1 MNKKLL
7 LTLSMVFNLS
17 IVFAQF
23 DNISI
28 IGQFTNW
35 SADIP
40 LNTTDGISYTLT
52 AQNFAVAGGA
62 KFRKDNAWTTNWGS
76 TSFPT
81 GTGTLNGQDI
91 PVPAGTYDV
100 VFNKNSGVYSF
111 TAVQSTYDNIGMIG
125 GFNAWA
131 ESVPLTTFDGILYTK
146 EDYHFTANNI
156 KFRKDN
162 NWTVNWGGTTFPS
175 GTAIPGGSDI
185 PLTAGFYNV
194 TFNYNQ
200 LLNYTFTQV
209 PVTLL
214 GSGAQGW
221 DTDVSLNTSDGGVT
235 FTLENVTLV
244 NGLVKFRANGS
255 WATNWGSVDFPT
267 GTGTQSGVDIPTIA
281 GIYNVT
287 FNRTTGAYNFQQVL
301 SVTEN
306 QVLNI
311 KVYPNPSNTFWN
323 FSSSKGIIDSIE
335 ISDITGKT
343 IFYSHFTS
351 NEIVVDSSKF
361 SKGIYVAKV
370 TGNNVTQTIKLVKK

>member
-1 MNKKLL
+1 MTKKLL
-7 LTLSMVFNLS
+7 FTFLMVFKLS

-35 SADIP
+35 SVDVP
-40 LNTTDGISYTLT
+40 LNTTDGITYTLT
-52 AQNFAVAGGA
+52 AQNFAVTGGA

-81 GTGTLNGQDI
+81 GTGTLNGLDI
-91 PVPAGTYDV
+91 PVPAGTYNV
-100 VFNKNSGVYSF
+100 VFNKNTGAYTF
-111 TAVQSTYDNIGMIG
+111 TAVQSTYDNIGIIG

-131 ESVPLTTFDGILYTK
+131 ESLPLTTFDGVLYTRD
-146 EDYHFTANNI
+146 DYNFTANNV

-175 GTAIPGGSDI
+175 GTAILGGSDI
-185 PLTAGFYNV
+185 PLTSGFYNV
-194 TFNYNQ
+194 AFNYNQ
-200 LLNYTFTQV
+200 LNYTFVQV
-209 PVTLL
+209 PVTLI

-221 DTDVSLNTSDGGVT
+221 DTDVSLNTNDGGVT
-235 FTLENVTLV
+235 FTLENVSLV

-255 WATNWGSVDFPT
+255 WAKNWGSADFPS
-267 GTGTQSGVDIPTIA
+267 GTGTQNGADIPTSA
-281 GIYNVT
+281 GNYNIT

-306 QVLNI
+306 QLLNI

-323 FSSSKGIIDSIE
+323 FSSPKEIIDRIE
-335 ISDITGKT
+335 ISDLTGKT
-343 IFYSHFTS
+343 IFSSQFTS
-351 NEIVVDSSKF
+351 NEVVVDSSTF
-361 SKGIYVAKV
+361 SKGIFLAKV
-370 TGNNVTQTIKLVKK
+370 TGNNVTQTVKLVKN